1 MKQINMKLNNLPFK
15 QIKEGSKTVEVRL
28 LDEKRKQ
35 LEVGDTIIFTNNVT
49 NETIERQIIDLKSF
63 PTFNCLYDAYDSILL
78 GARGYS
84 KEQYAN
90 SMNTI
95 YSKEK
100 ELQYGVLA
108 IELNEI
114 DSDLREKMINR
125 ERVFDGKLLKVNKD
139 KILLPNEK
147 EAYREWIEHNGACA
161 IVYVDEDDNILLERQ
176 FRYPFGK
183 CIIELPAGKLD
194 SVLEDHKE
202 CAIREFREETGL
214 ISKDMTY
221 LGETGLA
228 LAYSNEVIYIY
239 YTNKVEQGETEFDND
254 EFLSSFK
261 MPFEKALEMC
271 NNGEIIDSKTIIGI
285 NLYNNLIYKCNKK
298 N

>member
-1 MKQINMKLNNLPFK
+1 MKQINMKLNNIPFK

-28 LDEKRKQ
+28 YDEKRKQ
-35 LEVGDTIIFTNNVT
+35 LNIGDIIIFTNNKT
-49 NETIERQIIDLKSF
+49 NEILEKKIINLKVFDSF
-63 PTFNCLYDAYDSILL
+63 CSLYDNYDSILL

-84 KEQYAN
+84 KQQYCS

-95 YSKEK
+95 YSKDK
-100 ELQYGVLA
+100 ELENKVLA
-108 IELNEI
+108 IELEEI
-114 DSDLREKMINR
+114 DCDLREKMISR
-125 ERVFDGKLLKVNKD
+125 ELVFDGKLLKVKKD
-139 KILLPNEK
+139 KILLPNK
-147 EAYREWIEHNGACA
+147 TEAYREWIEHNGACA
-161 IVYVDEDDNILLERQ
+161 IVYVDENDNILLERQ

-183 CIIELPAGKLD
+183 TIIELPAGKLD

-239 YTNKVEQGETEFDND
+239 YTNNVEEGNTEFDSD

-261 MPFEKALEMC
+261 VPFEKALEMC

-285 NLYNNLIYKCNKK
+285 NLYNNLIRKK
-298 N
+298 TK